1 MGNSLS
7 DVHGLKQEKNVQD
20 FKLILSLLIVIMN
33 LIISQRISPI
43 YEKIS
48 MWDFIIPMV
57 GVFLV
62 REIIH
67 RIYKLDSWSWINGRA
82 LSDYTYYTEEDLCE
96 GRLPIEPRHRSC
108 GILDRAR
115 RGRLCMNV
123 DVCDKKLNFI
133 CEKGLLIKINFY
145 HIYFSD

>member
-1 MGNSLS
+1 
-7 DVHGLKQEKNVQD
+7 
-20 FKLILSLLIVIMN
+20 
-33 LIISQRISPI
+33 
-43 YEKIS
+43 

-57 GVFLV
+57 GVFVV

-67 RIYKLDSWSWINGRA
+67 RMYKLDSWSWINGRA